1 METIEEALKR
11 VKEIHG
17 DRYYYLAIEGEC
29 PDLRELEPYQRVCY
43 LGIEGYYCL
52 LEDKAK
58 DAEDNLG
65 VILDNKHE
73 VESTSSD
80 WQTTNGEPLER
91 MFGLITEEEQKII
104 DIIEKHIHDGYAKN
118 PIDFNWEK
126 IAAGKIYS
134 SIKEKIW
141 ISEELENNIYGIY
154 DYIKNIRYDL
164 EEKGL
169 LTSENSRLMDIHVT
183 EQWAKEAKEIIDTKK
198 IDSNEKAVV
207 LVNKFYNEFY
217 LKRNNE
223 FNNETKQMTI
233 DESKNYWIKQN
244 ID

>member
-1 METIEEALKR
+1 MLQVVH
-11 VKEIHG
+11 VKSENQKLHRCHVCGKI
-17 DRYYYLAIEGEC
+17 DVWSQDWMCRLVAIGT
-29 PDLRELEPYQRVCY
+29 
-43 LGIEGYYCL
+43 GY
-52 LEDKAK
+52 K
-58 DAEDNLG
+58 
-65 VILDNKHE
+65 
-73 VESTSSD
+73 
-80 WQTTNGEPLER
+80 
-91 MFGLITEEEQKII
+91 
-104 DIIEKHIHDGYAKN
+104 GYE
-118 PIDFNWEK
+118 IDFNWEK

-164 EEKGL
+164 EEKAL
-169 LTSENSRLMDIHVT
+169 FTYENSRIMDIHVT

-217 LKRNNE
+217 LKRNND